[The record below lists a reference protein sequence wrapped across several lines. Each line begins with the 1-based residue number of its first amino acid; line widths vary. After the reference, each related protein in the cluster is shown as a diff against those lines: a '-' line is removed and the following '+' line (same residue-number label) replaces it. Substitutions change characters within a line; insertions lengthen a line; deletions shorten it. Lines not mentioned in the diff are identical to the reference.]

1 MKYKNLVLFL
11 TVSMLIFVCAFTPP
25 NRISIGMK
33 APELAYPR
41 PNGDTLKLS
50 SLQGNLVLLD
60 FWASWCGPCRKK
72 NPEIR
77 ELYNKYK
84 NAKFNKP
91 TTGFTLYSYSLDKS
105 KESWTNAI
113 KQDSLNWENHVSD
126 LKFWSGE
133 GARTYGISSIPSTIL
148 IDETGYIIAINPSID
163 FIEKEVTKR
172 LKGIKSKSS
181 N

>member
-1 MKYKNLVLFL
+1 MKDKKIISLLFII
-11 TVSMLIFVCAFTPP
+11 VLIFVSAFAPP
-25 NRISIGMK
+25 SRISIGVK
-33 APELAYPR
+33 APELAFPN

-50 SLQGNLVLLD
+50 SQQGNLVLLD

-77 ELYNKYK
+77 NLYNKFK
-84 NAKFNKP
+84 TAKFLKP
-91 TTGFTLYSYSLDKS
+91 TTGFEIFSYSLDKS
-105 KESWTNAI
+105 KESWINAI
-113 KQDSLNWENHVSD
+113 KQDSLIWENHVSD

-133 GARTYGISSIPSTIL
+133 GARTYGITSIPSTIL

-163 FIEKEVTKR
+163 FIEKEISKR
-172 LKGIKSKSS
+172 LKSSKSKAS

>member
-1 MKYKNLVLFL
+1 MKKKVLFAC
-11 TVSMLIFVCAFTPP
+11 SFVALFLLLAFAPP
-25 NRISIGMK
+25 SRISIGSK
-33 APELAYPR
+33 APELAYPN
-41 PNGDTLKLS
+41 PYGDTLKLS

-77 ELYNKYK
+77 NLFNKYK
-84 NAKFNKP
+84 TAKFNKP
-91 TTGFTLYSYSLDKS
+91 TTGFTIYSYSLDKS

-113 KQDSLNWENHVSD
+113 KQDSLTWSNHVSD

-133 GARTYGISSIPSTIL
+133 GARAYGISSIPSTIL
-148 IDETGYIIAINPSID
+148 IDETGYIIAINPSME
-163 FIEKEVTKR
+163 FIEKEITKR
-172 LKGIKSKSS
+172 LKSSKSKSS